1 MYPKFL
7 LLKIYIIN
15 IINIYLFNLIRY
27 ILKKNDFQ
35 MLAESMKCFRFDKN
49 VPRFTTAVLAAVNK
63 SNQKNVTRTFF
74 SSKVYH

>member
-1 MYPKFL
+1 
-7 LLKIYIIN
+7 
-15 IINIYLFNLIRY
+15 
-27 ILKKNDFQ
+27 

-74 SSKVYH
+74 SSKVRIPN